1 MKKPEELLA
10 EVGKIALKSNF
21 KPATAIIMGASSL
34 IAIAL
39 IERYSP
45 KVGKVV
51 KAAIK
56 AANLHVNLPIHVEL
70 PALPALPAESIAELA
85 HKLPTALPLATTPLS
100 RHPEGHAV
108 PLCPRTERQEGRS
121 EVIHEIAVGK
131 QN

>member
-45 KVGKVV
+45 RVSKVV
-51 KAAIK
+51 KGIVK
-56 AANLHVNLPIHVEL
+56 AANLHVNMPIYVEL
-70 PALPALPAESIAELA
+70 PTLPAESIAELA
-85 HKLPTALPLATTPLS
+85 HKLPTALAAPLHVTPLS

-121 EVIHEIAVGK
+121 EVIREIAVGK